1 MVKLKEDPVL
11 QDPRAGDEGVNEEAA
26 KLRPAQDEVIARING
41 VTWSPRLQG
50 AGQADLLAACTT
62 KAYIEVRGS
71 ARPKLELGDDD
82 AKSGIFR
89 MSFDI
94 VNFGSAPLTYSLNA
108 NVQTEGVTPAS
119 LNGVDT
125 YVMTGS
131 PWDVTGNIGVALP
144 SAVTVPAIGRK
155 TVTVTVNVN
164 PFKVELNERFPLGAY
179 IEGFVRLDGTVDLS
193 IPFLGFCGDWEYPAV
208 LDRGCCYDEYLGASQ
223 YPAADVNGGGRAD
236 SIDALRILRMAMD
249 LL

>member
-1 MVKLKEDPVL
+1 MAPGDDITAATDPEYS
-11 QDPRAGDEGVNEEAA
+11 DESCHSYSGTSMASPHAAGAMA
-26 KLRPAQDEVIARING
+26 L
-41 VTWSPRLQG
+41 
-50 AGQADLLAACTT
+50 
-62 KAYIEVRGS
+62 

-94 VNFGSAPLTYSLNA
+94 VNFGSAPLTYSLSA

-179 IEGFVRLDGTVDLS
+179 IEGFVRFDGTVDLS
-193 IPFLGFCGDWEYPAV
+193 IPFLGFCGDREYPAV
-208 LDRGCCYDEYLGASQ
+208 LDRGCYYDEYLGASQ
-223 YPAADVNGGGRAD
+223 YPAADVNGDGRAD